1 MGFSDDDEY
10 NAKVKKM
17 IGFIPDFEDFQRMLV
32 MTPEEFAP
40 KPKFTD
46 GSLEEEWERAR
57 YAEFCEWNDKCLH
70 NLYEDE
76 REHIEWLYEWIEQ
89 GKVRNMDMEGCNA
102 FRSMGIYFDKK
113 NRLVVFNGR

>member
-10 NAKVKKM
+10 DAKVKKM
-17 IGFIPDFEDFQRMLV
+17 MAFIPDFEDFQRMLV
-32 MTPEEFAP
+32 MTPEEFTP

-46 GSLEEEWERAR
+46 ARLEEEWERAR
-57 YAEFCEWNDKCLH
+57 YEEFREWNDKCLH

-113 NRLVVFNGR
+113 MRLVVFNGR